1 MKVYEI
7 KPLGEEGGGLIVDD
21 LAIISDCLG
30 GIENEEV
37 GNKYI
42 LEIKEMTEEEYK
54 NLPEWGGF

>member
-7 KPLGEEGGGLIVDD
+7 KPEWDKGGGLIADS
-21 LAIISDCLG
+21 LSIISDCLG

-42 LEIKEMTEEEYK
+42 LEIKEMPKEEYK